1 MNESLLSEVAV
12 LKGQVQNLEESY
24 RHQSTIITN
33 LLEQQVKANE
43 AKAVA
48 DALIQERL
56 DREKRDRD
64 FVNKILA
71 PIGTIVLTIISLL
84 LGHYVPLW
92 LNKH

>member
-1 MNESLLSEVAV
+1 MIESLLSEIAI
-12 LKGQVQNLEESY
+12 LREQVQNLEESY
-24 RHQSTIITN
+24 KHQGTIITN
-33 LLEQQVKANE
+33 LLEQQVKANK

-48 DALIQERL
+48 DALLQEKL
-56 DREKRDRD
+56 NREKEARD

-92 LNKH
+92 LNKP